1 MTPFHAESGMQRK
14 VLSEVDKLTKVAEKL
29 FLLHEKGVRF
39 AVNPAGR
46 LSVEYTGDYRCS
58 RQEEV
63 FLAAHAER
71 ILFLLPY
78 WRVKLFHSLMDPA
91 DVDFLNLCNINLELP
106 DDSELRAPV
115 TLPSFE
121 TEKSDR

>member
-1 MTPFHAESGMQRK
+1 MPRK

-29 FLLHEKGVRF
+29 FLLHEKGVTF
-39 AVNPAGR
+39 GVNQAGR
-46 LSVEYTGDYRCS
+46 LAVEYIGSYRCS
-58 RQEEV
+58 RHEEV
-63 FLAAHAER
+63 FLAAQAER

-78 WRVKLFHSLMDPA
+78 WRVKLFHSLMTSE

-106 DDSELRAPV
+106 EDSELRSPV

>member
-1 MTPFHAESGMQRK
+1 MQRK
-14 VLSEVDKLTKVAEKL
+14 VSSEVDKLTKVAEKL
-29 FLLHEKGVRF
+29 FLLHEKGVTF
-39 AVNPAGR
+39 GVNEAGR
-46 LSVEYTGDYRCS
+46 LAVDYIRSYRPS
-58 RQEEV
+58 RQEQL
-63 FLAAHAER
+63 FLDTQAER

-78 WRVKLFHSLMDPA
+78 WRVKLFHSLMNAD

-106 DDSELRAPV
+106 EDSELRSPV